1 MDVLKKM
8 KIFKSRVVLLAVCT
22 AAFLFFVLQIRIL
35 PGTAQRGYWPK
46 GFELL
51 DILMQLVKNDYLEE
65 RDPVQTAEGAY
76 RGLVNSLDPLSSY
89 LDKSLTARYNAR
101 GSRDMGPGLII
112 YKRYG
117 AFPQV
122 VGVVTGSPAEKAGVK
137 LGDLVS
143 AIGRRSTLS
152 MSMTEVNILL
162 GGPDESPVAVKIIRG
177 NETFEHSLA
186 RARLFARPWTLRQAQ
201 GRPPVLSIHDF
212 APSLT
217 AQIRKEVLPALKSR
231 KKPFIV
237 DLRDCAG
244 GDLDEARLFINLFL
258 RAPAV
263 GSFEKR
269 NGLKETVS
277 CPAEAELAGVSAAV
291 WIGPATMGPS
301 ELVAGALQ
309 EIAKAKLVG
318 LPTAGVVAE
327 TNRFML
333 KDESSIL
340 LVSGVFSLPSGR
352 SLWGQGLNPDA
363 ALTARDLS
371 DKAFFDKTLPLLA
384 KL

>member
-1 MDVLKKM
+1 M
-8 KIFKSRVVLLAVCT
+8 KISKSRLVLLAVFT
-22 AAFLFFVLQIRIL
+22 AAFLFFALQIRIL
-35 PGTAQRGYWPK
+35 PGTSQRGSWPK

-51 DILMQLVKNDYLEE
+51 DVLMQLVKNDYLEE

-89 LDKSLTARYNAR
+89 LDKTLTARYNAR
-101 GSRDMGPGLII
+101 TGQDMSPGLII

-122 VGVVTGSPAEKAGVK
+122 VGVVTGSPAEKAGCK

-143 AIGRRSTLS
+143 AIGHRSTLS

-162 GGPDESPVAVKIIRG
+162 GGPDESPVAVKMIRG
-177 NETFEHSLA
+177 NETFEHSLP
-186 RARLFARPWTLRQAQ
+186 RARLFARPWTFTQAQ
-201 GRPPVLSIHDF
+201 GRPPVLSVHDF
-212 APSLT
+212 TPSLT
-217 AQIRKEVLPALKSR
+217 AQIRKEVLPAIKSR
-231 KKPFIV
+231 KKPFVV

-263 GSFEKR
+263 GSFAKR
-269 NGLKETVS
+269 NGLKETVA
-277 CPAEAELAGVSAAV
+277 CPAEAALAGVSTAV
-291 WIGPATMGPS
+291 WISPATMGPS

-309 EIAKAKLVG
+309 EIGKIKLVG

>member
-1 MDVLKKM
+1 MDVRKKM
-8 KIFKSRVVLLAVCT
+8 KIFKSRLVLLAVFT

-35 PGTAQRGYWPK
+35 PGTPQSGSWPK

-51 DILMQLVKNDYLEE
+51 DVLMRLVRNDYLEE

-89 LDKSLTARYNAR
+89 LDKTLTARWNAR
-101 GSRDMGPGLII
+101 TDKEMSPGLIV
-112 YKRYG
+112 YKKYG
-117 AFPQV
+117 SFPQV
-122 VGVVTGSPAEKAGVK
+122 VGLIPGSPAEKADVK

-143 AIGRRSTLS
+143 AIGHRSTLS
-152 MSMTEVNILL
+152 MSMAEVNLLL
-162 GGPDESPVAVKIIRG
+162 GGPDAGPVAAKIIRG
-177 NETFEHSLA
+177 NETLERSLP
-186 RARLFARPWTLRQAQ
+186 RARLFARSWTWTQAQ
-201 GRPPVLSIHDF
+201 GKPPVLCIHDF
-212 APSLT
+212 APTLT
-217 AQIRKEVLPALKSR
+217 AQIRKEVLPAIKAR
-231 KKPFIV
+231 KKSFIV

-244 GDLDEARLFINLFL
+244 GDLNEARLFANLFL
-258 RAPAV
+258 RAPAI
-263 GSFEKR
+263 GSFEKK
-269 NGLKETVS
+269 NGLKETVA
-277 CPAEAELAGVSAAV
+277 CPGEAELAGVSLAV

-309 EIAKAKLVG
+309 EIGKVKLVG
-318 LPTAGVVAE
+318 LPTPGVVAE

-363 ALTARDLS
+363 ALTFRDVS
-371 DKAFFDKTLPLLA
+371 DKAFFEKTLPLLA